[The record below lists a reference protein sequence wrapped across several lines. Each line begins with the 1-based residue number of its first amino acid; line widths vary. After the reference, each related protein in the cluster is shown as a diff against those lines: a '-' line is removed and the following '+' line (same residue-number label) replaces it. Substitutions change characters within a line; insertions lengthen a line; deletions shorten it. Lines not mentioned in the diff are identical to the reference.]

1 MKKKLNANV
10 QLSLRSNIFIVIV
23 WLVYVVV
30 QMFFVFY

>member
-10 QLSLRSNIFIVIV
+10 QLSLLSNIFIVMV